1 MNITEVRVKLTE
13 AKKNRLQ
20 AFCSITI
27 DDDFVVRDL
36 KIIEGYKGAFVA
48 MPSRKLTDKCPKC
61 SCKNHLR
68 SRFCNDCG
76 NKLSERH
83 SAGDERHSAG
93 DSSGKFKLYA
103 DTAHPINSKCRDEI
117 EQKVLA
123 AYKEETEKAKEPGYK
138 PLKMDEPETDGYEG
152 EDSKVGKSQ
161 LEEEHF

>member
-27 DDDFVVRDL
+27 DNDFVVRDL

-48 MPSRKLTDKCPKC
+48 MPSRKLADKCPKC
-61 SCKNHLR
+61 NSKNYLR
-68 SRFCNDCG
+68 ARFCNDCG
-76 NKLSERH
+76 AKLDDKRALGESRGE
-83 SAGDERHSAG
+83 AGEESK
-93 DSSGKFKLYA
+93 GKFKLYA

-123 AYKEETEKAKEPGYK
+123 AYKEETEKAKQPGYK
-138 PLKMDEPETDGYEG
+138 SPVMGEPDTDTDDYDDENC
-152 EDSKVGKSQ
+152 
-161 LEEEHF
+161 

>member
-27 DDDFVVRDL
+27 DNDFVVRDL
-36 KIIEGYKGAFVA
+36 KIIEGNKGAFVA

-61 SCKNHLR
+61 GCKNHLR
-68 SRFCNDCG
+68 ARFCNDCG
-76 NKLSERH
+76 AKLEEKNFSE
-83 SAGDERHSAG
+83 DIK
-93 DSSGKFKLYA
+93 GKFKLYA

-123 AYKEETEKAKEPGYK
+123 SYKEESEKAKQPGYR
-138 PLKMDEPETDGYEG
+138 PSNMDEPDDDFNAE
-152 EDSKVGKSQ
+152 
-161 LEEEHF
+161 

>member
-27 DDDFVVRDL
+27 DNDFVVRDL

-48 MPSRKLTDKCPKC
+48 MPSRKLADKCTKC
-61 SCKNHLR
+61 GCKNHLR
-68 SRFCNDCG
+68 ARFCNDCG
-76 NKLSERH
+76 TKLDDKRALGEAREESR
-83 SAGDERHSAG
+83 
-93 DSSGKFKLYA
+93 GKFKLYA

-123 AYKEETEKAKEPGYK
+123 AFKEETEKSKEPGYK
-138 PLKMDEPETDGYEG
+138 PPVMDEPDTDDYGIIDNE
-152 EDSKVGKSQ
+152 
-161 LEEEHF
+161 

>member
-1 MNITEVRVKLTE
+1 MNITEVRMKLTE

-27 DDDFVVRDL
+27 DNDFVVRDL

-61 SCKNHLR
+61 ACKNHLR
-68 SRFCNDCG
+68 ARFCNDCG
-76 NKLSERH
+76 AKLDDKRALGESRGV
-83 SAGDERHSAG
+83 AGEESR
-93 DSSGKFKLYA
+93 GKFKLYA

-123 AYKEETEKAKEPGYK
+123 AYKEESEKAKQPGYK
-138 PLKMDEPETDGYEG
+138 PHVMDEPDIDYYDPEN
-152 EDSKVGKSQ
+152 S
-161 LEEEHF
+161 

>member
-68 SRFCNDCG
+68 ARFCNDCG
-76 NKLSERH
+76 SKLSERH
-83 SAGDERHSAG
+83 PVG

-117 EQKVLA
+117 EQKVLV

-138 PLKMDEPETDGYEG
+138 PAKMGEPDADDYEG
-152 EDSKVGKSQ
+152 KDSKAEDSKAEEGKFG
-161 LEEEHF
+161 EESF

>member
-27 DDDFVVRDL
+27 DNDFVVRDL

-48 MPSRKLTDKCPKC
+48 MPSRKLADKCTKC
-61 SCKNHLR
+61 GCKNHLR
-68 SRFCNDCG
+68 ARFCNDCG
-76 NKLSERH
+76 TKLDDKRALGEAREESR
-83 SAGDERHSAG
+83 
-93 DSSGKFKLYA
+93 GKFKLYA

-123 AYKEETEKAKEPGYK
+123 AFKEETEKSKEPGYK
-138 PLKMDEPETDGYEG
+138 PPVMDEPDTDDYGIVDNE
-152 EDSKVGKSQ
+152 
-161 LEEEHF
+161 

>member
-27 DDDFVVRDL
+27 ENDFVVRDL

-48 MPSRKLTDKCPKC
+48 MPSRKLADKCTKC
-61 SCKNHLR
+61 RCKNHLR
-68 SRFCNDCG
+68 ARFCNDCG
-76 NKLSERH
+76 AKLDDKRGLGESRGESRGEVGEE
-83 SAGDERHSAG
+83 SR
-93 DSSGKFKLYA
+93 GKFKLYA

-123 AYKEETEKAKEPGYK
+123 AYKDETEKAKEPGYK
-138 PLKMDEPETDGYEG
+138 PPVMDEPDA
-152 EDSKVGKSQ
+152 EDYDPENS
-161 LEEEHF
+161 

>member
-48 MPSRKLTDKCPKC
+48 MPSRKLADKCPKC
-61 SCKNHLR
+61 NSKNHLR
-68 SRFCNDCG
+68 ASFCNDCG
-76 NKLSERH
+76 AKLDDKRALGESRGEAEEE
-83 SAGDERHSAG
+83 SK
-93 DSSGKFKLYA
+93 GKFKLYA
-103 DTAHPINSKCRDEI
+103 DTAHPINSNCRDEI

-123 AYKEETEKAKEPGYK
+123 AYKEESEKAKQPGYK
-138 PLKMDEPETDGYEG
+138 PSVMGEPDTDDDFDVEN
-152 EDSKVGKSQ
+152 S
-161 LEEEHF
+161 

>member
-20 AFCSITI
+20 AFCSVTI

-48 MPSRKLTDKCPKC
+48 MPSRKLTDKCTKC
-61 SCKNHLR
+61 ACKNHLR
-68 SRFCNDCG
+68 ARFCNDCG
-76 NKLSERH
+76 AKL
-83 SAGDERHSAG
+83 DEKRAEVEDKG
-93 DSSGKFKLYA
+93 GKFKLYA

-123 AYKEETEKAKEPGYK
+123 AYEE
-138 PLKMDEPETDGYEG
+138 
-152 EDSKVGKSQ
+152 
-161 LEEEHF
+161 

>member
-27 DDDFVVRDL
+27 DNDFVVRDL

-48 MPSRKLTDKCPKC
+48 MPSRKLADKCPKC
-61 SCKNHLR
+61 NSKNHLR

-76 NKLSERH
+76 TKLDDKRAMGEL
-83 SAGDERHSAG
+83 GDESK
-93 DSSGKFKLYA
+93 GKFKLYA

-123 AYKEETEKAKEPGYK
+123 AYKEESEKAKQPGYK
-138 PLKMDEPETDGYEG
+138 PSTMDMPD
-152 EDSKVGKSQ
+152 EDYDEDNTNS
-161 LEEEHF
+161 

>member
-27 DDDFVVRDL
+27 DNDFVVRDL

-48 MPSRKLTDKCPKC
+48 MPSRKLADKCTKC
-61 SCKNHLR
+61 GCKNHLR
-68 SRFCNDCG
+68 ARFCNDCG
-76 NKLSERH
+76 AKLDDKRALGESRGEAREE
-83 SAGDERHSAG
+83 SR
-93 DSSGKFKLYA
+93 GKFKLYA

-123 AYKEETEKAKEPGYK
+123 AFKEETEKAKQPGYK
-138 PLKMDEPETDGYEG
+138 PPVMDEPDTDDYGIVDNE
-152 EDSKVGKSQ
+152 
-161 LEEEHF
+161 